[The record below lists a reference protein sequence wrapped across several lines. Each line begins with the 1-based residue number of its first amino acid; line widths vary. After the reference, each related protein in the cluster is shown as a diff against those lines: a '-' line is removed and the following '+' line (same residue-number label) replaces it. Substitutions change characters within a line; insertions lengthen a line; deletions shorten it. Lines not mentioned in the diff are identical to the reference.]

1 MSDLPAPSKL
11 LGEAAKPSRY
21 NTGELARDCSALLE
35 DLLVLEVAGKVQKG
49 TTAAKAAEWIEI
61 IDQKFRDEG
70 RPVPPMP
77 EFTSIQI
84 ADGQRRAAMRA
95 LEVGERGA
103 ADLLSA
109 NAMVRQA
116 ENDVAF
122 LTATDDVVGMVRE
135 DAGQ

>member
-77 EFTSIQI
+77 GVHLDS
-84 ADGQRRAAMRA
+84 D
-95 LEVGERGA
+95 RGRPA
-103 ADLLSA
+103 
-109 NAMVRQA
+109 Q
-116 ENDVAF
+116 
-122 LTATDDVVGMVRE
+122 GGH
-135 DAGQ
+135 AGARGR

>member
-1 MSDLPAPSKL
+1 
-11 LGEAAKPSRY
+11 
-21 NTGELARDCSALLE
+21 
-35 DLLVLEVAGKVQKG
+35 
-49 TTAAKAAEWIEI
+49 
-61 IDQKFRDEG
+61 
-70 RPVPPMP
+70 
-77 EFTSIQI
+77 
-84 ADGQRRAAMRA
+84 MRA